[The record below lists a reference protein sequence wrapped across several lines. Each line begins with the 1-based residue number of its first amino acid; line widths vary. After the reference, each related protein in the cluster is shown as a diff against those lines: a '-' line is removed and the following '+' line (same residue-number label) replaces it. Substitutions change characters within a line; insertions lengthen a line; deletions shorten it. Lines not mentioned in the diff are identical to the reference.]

1 MRFRGRFRS
10 LAAPLAVISRWGSGA
25 LVSEPVVRIGYL
37 LVRDDVELPARPGQ
51 QYRGIDRL
59 PFVPSPIA
67 AHPAWR
73 AYFDADDS
81 GALAGDLSTAQR
93 IRDQLRAV
101 DTSTEVIY
109 AQAFPLGT
117 VPDVTASPEVADQ
130 QSRSLR
136 RISER
141 SAVVG
146 PPDPVFVPIGFDVSI
161 PLPDFHSALFQPCII
176 EGDHSLNGD
185 GLLDDRD
192 DADRLARLATAS
204 RYGLGIFWPIQVL
217 AAPPS

>member
-1 MRFRGRFRS
+1 
-10 LAAPLAVISRWGSGA
+10 LCGSA
-25 LVSEPVVRIGYL
+25 TSSSATMWNCP
-37 LVRDDVELPARPGQ
+37 RDRAS
-51 QYRGIDRL
+51 YRGIDRL
-59 PFVPSPIA
+59 PFVPSPLG

-109 AQAFPLGT
+109 ARAFPLGT

-161 PLPDFHSALFQPCII
+161 PLPYFHSALFQPGTI

-185 GLLDDRD
+185 TCSTTVTTRTGWLDSLQRP
-192 DADRLARLATAS
+192 ATAWGSSGLS
-204 RYGLGIFWPIQVL
+204 RSSLLLQAEGLALPIRSSAL
-217 AAPPS
+217 CG